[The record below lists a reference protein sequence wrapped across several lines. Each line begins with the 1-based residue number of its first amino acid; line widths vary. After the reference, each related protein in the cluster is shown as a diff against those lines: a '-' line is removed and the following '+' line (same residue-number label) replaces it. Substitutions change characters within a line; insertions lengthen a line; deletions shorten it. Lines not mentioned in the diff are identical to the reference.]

1 MHIMHVCVGV
11 RCIYIYTYVCIYIE
25 ERETGKDCFKYW
37 MVRVLPNCVEKEAWR
52 ELEKNPKVTNF

>member
-1 MHIMHVCVGV
+1 M
-11 RCIYIYTYVCIYIE
+11 YIE